1 MGPDNDGK
9 LIEKMRIIHNGN
21 VGIGTANPSVKLDVS
36 GNIKVSNEIRGTSNR
51 LNLYPDTD
59 AGQSTGYIELTSS
72 KTVVAGN
79 TIEFRPNSDTAGY
92 GNTLVSISTAGK
104 VEAVSF
110 NATSDIRHKE
120 NIHELENALDKILSI
135 RGVNFTFIDD
145 DEKHLHAGIIAQ
157 EVQPI
162 MPELINT
169 TNDDKWTANYDGLT
183 PYLIESVKTLSK
195 DNKELKDKIKTLE
208 TKIDLIM
215 QQLNP

>member
-1 MGPDNDGK
+1 
-9 LIEKMRIIHNGN
+9 
-21 VGIGTANPSVKLDVS
+21 
-36 GNIKVSNEIRGTSNR
+36 
-51 LNLYPDTD
+51 
-59 AGQSTGYIELTSS
+59 
-72 KTVVAGN
+72 
-79 TIEFRPNSDTAGY
+79 
-92 GNTLVSISTAGK
+92 VSITNAGK

-162 MPELINT
+162 IPELIDT

-195 DNKELKDKIKTLE
+195 DNETIKQDNKELKDKIKTLE

>member
-1 MGPDNDGK
+1 RLFVLGDASFNEDVFVA
-9 LIEKMRIIHNGN
+9 GN
-21 VGIGTANPSVKLDVS
+21 VGIGTTGPDAKLHLYDDIGDYTELFMGQE
-36 GNIKVSNEIRGTSNR
+36 GNSDKCAIFKYKQGDGTGTGLLQICHWGDDTTTQSIAIKKGGYVGIGTSAPSAK
-51 LNLYPDTD
+51 LEVVGIT
-59 AGQSTGYIELTSS
+59 QST
-72 KTVVAGN
+72 
-79 TIEFRPNSDTAGY
+79 
-92 GNTLVSISTAGK
+92 
-104 VEAVSF
+104 SF

-162 MPELINT
+162 IPELIDT

-195 DNKELKDKIKTLE
+195 DN
-208 TKIDLIM
+208 
-215 QQLNP
+215 